1 MSAQFPSALRG
12 VDGIS
17 RSEVLVI
24 GSGTAGLT
32 AALGCAPLRVTVLTK
47 VHHGSGG
54 SSPWAQGGIAAAVG
68 RDDAPALHAA
78 DTMAAGAGLNDSHI
92 VDILT
97 AEGPQRVKAL
107 LALGAH
113 FDLDDAGSLSLGRE
127 AAHSRRRILHA
138 RDATGAEIV
147 RTLVAAVRSAPEVRM
162 IDGAFAIDLVMDG
175 SQVIGAVAIHAD
187 GRRVLHLA
195 PAVVLATGGLGHLYL
210 HTTNPPEATGD
221 GLAMAARA
229 GARLVDLE
237 FVQFHPTALNVGA
250 DPMPLLTEA
259 LRGEGATLVD
269 EMGRRFMPEEHPDA
283 ELAPRDVVARALWR
297 QLRAGHQVFLDSRA
311 AVGEE
316 FPEHFPTVFRLCQ
329 EHGLDPRTAPI
340 PVAPAAHYHM
350 GGIAVD
356 EQGRTS
362 LPGLWAAG
370 EVTSTGVHGANRLA
384 SNSLLEAL
392 VFGGRVAED
401 LRSGLPTARTP
412 RSLRASA
419 VEAGP
424 ALLPA
429 GDAELV
435 TAIRRLMWEKVGLVR
450 DEAGLNEALTEL
462 DLLSSR
468 YLRPAGEARNLLEVG
483 RLVAAAALARRESRG
498 GHYRSDYP
506 VPDPAWQRR
515 QFLTAA
521 PDGSPRFEAAA
532 ARIGTIMPPV
542 RAVAGSLAS

>member
-1 MSAQFPSALRG
+1 MNRLPAI
-12 VDGIS
+12 DGIS
-17 RSEVLVI
+17 RSEVLVL
-24 GSGTAGLT
+24 GSGAAGLT

-47 VHHGSGG
+47 VRQGSGG

-68 RDDAPALHAA
+68 KDDAPALHAA
-78 DTMAAGAGLNDSHI
+78 DTMAAGAGLNDPRV
-92 VDILT
+92 VDLLT
-97 AEGPQRVKAL
+97 AEGPQRVQAL

-113 FDLDDAGSLSLGRE
+113 FDLDDSGALSLGRE
-127 AAHSRRRILHA
+127 AAHSRRRILHS

-147 RTLVAAVRSAPEVRM
+147 RTLVAAVRHAPEVRKV
-162 IDGAFAIDLVMDG
+162 DGAFALDLVMDG
-175 SQVIGAVAIHAD
+175 GEVAGAVAVHAD

-237 FVQFHPTALNVGA
+237 FVQFHPTALAAGA

-259 LRGEGATLVD
+259 LRGEGALLIDDT
-269 EMGRRFMPEEHPDA
+269 GRRFMTTEHRDA
-283 ELAPRDVVARALWR
+283 ELAPRDVVARALWSR
-297 QLRAGHQVFLDSRA
+297 LMAGHRVFLDSRA

-329 EHGLDPRTAPI
+329 EHGLDPRTEPI

-356 EQGRTS
+356 DRGRTS
-362 LPGLWAAG
+362 LPGLWACG
-370 EVTSTGVHGANRLA
+370 EVTATGVHGANRLA

-401 LRSGLPTARTP
+401 LRAGLPAARAP
-412 RSLRASA
+412 RSLRTTGGPT
-419 VEAGP
+419 AGV
-424 ALLPA
+424 AAA
-429 GDAELV
+429 GDAELIAAV
-435 TAIRRLMWEKVGLVR
+435 RRLTWEKVGVVR
-450 DEAGLNEALTEL
+450 DGAGLTAALSEL
-462 DLLSSR
+462 DRLAARHPQAS
-468 YLRPAGEARNLLEVG
+468 GEARNLLGVG

-498 GHYRSDYP
+498 GHYRSDFP
-506 VPDPAWQRR
+506 APDPAWQHRL
-515 QFLTAA
+515 FLTAA
-521 PDGSPRFEAAA
+521 PDGSPRFEDAAA
-532 ARIGTIMPPV
+532 EIAAPTL
-542 RAVAGSLAS
+542 AVAGRRAR

>member
-1 MSAQFPSALRG
+1 MNRLPAI
-12 VDGIS
+12 DGIS
-17 RSEVLVI
+17 RSEVLVL

-47 VHHGSGG
+47 VRHGSGG

-68 RDDAPALHAA
+68 KDDAPALHAA
-78 DTMAAGAGLNDSHI
+78 DTMAAGAGLNDPRV
-92 VDILT
+92 VDLLT

-113 FDLDDAGSLSLGRE
+113 FDLDDSGALSLGRE
-127 AAHSRRRILHA
+127 AAHSRRRILHS

-147 RTLVAAVRSAPEVRM
+147 RTLLAAVHHAPEVRM
-162 IDGAFAIDLVMDG
+162 IDGAFAIDLVLDG
-175 SQVIGAVAIHAD
+175 CQVVGAVAVHGD
-187 GRRVLHLA
+187 HRGGRRVLHLA
-195 PAVVLATGGLGHLYL
+195 PAVVVATGGLGHLYL

-237 FVQFHPTALNVGA
+237 FVQFHPTALAAGA

-259 LRGEGATLVD
+259 LRGEGALLID
-269 EMGRRFMPEEHPDA
+269 EAGRRFMTGEHPDA
-283 ELAPRDVVARALWR
+283 ELAPRDVVARALWSR
-297 QLRAGHQVFLDSRA
+297 LMAGHRVFLDSRA

-329 EHGLDPRTAPI
+329 EHGLDPRTEPI

-356 EQGRTS
+356 DHGRTS
-362 LPGLWAAG
+362 LPGLWACG
-370 EVTSTGVHGANRLA
+370 EVTATGVHGANRLA

-392 VFGGRVAED
+392 VFGARVAED
-401 LRSGLPTARTP
+401 LRAGLPAAARTP
-412 RSLRASA
+412 RNLRMASGSA
-419 VEAGP
+419 DP
-424 ALLPA
+424 AADVAAA
-429 GDAELV
+429 GDAELIAAV
-435 TAIRRLMWEKVGLVR
+435 RRLMWEKVGVVR
-450 DEAGLNEALTEL
+450 DGAGLTAALSEL
-462 DLLSSR
+462 DHLAARHPQAS
-468 YLRPAGEARNLLEVG
+468 GEARNLLGVG

-506 VPDPAWQRR
+506 APDPAWQHRL
-515 QFLTAA
+515 FLTAA
-521 PDGSPRFEAAA
+521 PDGSPRFEDAAA
-532 ARIGTIMPPV
+532 DVISPV
-542 RAVAGSLAS
+542 LAVAGSRAR